1 MSDGKNEEKKKVQ
14 KRSDSPGGVSYVLR
28 MKHSFPL
35 LLLLGLTAAVARL
48 GVRHSDV

>member
-35 LLLLGLTAAVARL
+35 LSFSIFIG
-48 GVRHSDV
+48 